1 MRALVFRRS
10 REFLYLGGVAF
21 EMRDFDVYFL
31 FSCIFVLFYC
41 SCFTNIVGSLTM
53 IVYLMFIHLIFC
65 LFPCFCEFKFSFYLL
80 DLYCIFHTC
89 IYGLFSVF

>member
-1 MRALVFRRS
+1 MRALVFRGS

-21 EMRDFDVYFL
+21 EMRDFDVSFL

-53 IVYLMFIHLIFC
+53 IVYLMFIHLIFY
-65 LFPCFCEFKFSFYLL
+65 LFL
-80 DLYCIFHTC
+80 
-89 IYGLFSVF
+89 